1 MYYVEFNQMGNSLYV
16 EISDPRTEPNY
27 HPSGNDVTMV
37 VTLEGLNRF
46 LATLPTAV
54 GDQIHLLMDGV
65 IWVNGYEM
73 VDVDPA
79 IQHIITAI
87 GNTHFRAGVVWV
99 HGWTDPDKAKALMP
113 FLATGPQAL
122 MGLTFKDPGETVRTF
137 NALKGIWRL
146 DTDFFKENLYNDAPE
161 QASMNKRGRS

>member
-1 MYYVEFNQMGNSLYV
+1 MTDSMYYVEFNQMCNGLYV

-27 HPSGNDVTMV
+27 HPSGNDITMV

-54 GDQIHLLMDGV
+54 GEIQLNMG
-65 IWVNGYEM
+65 VNGYEM

-87 GNTHFRAGVVWV
+87 GNTHFRAGILYVS
-99 HGWTDPDKAKALMP
+99 GWTDPDKAKALMP

-146 DTDFFKENLYNDAPE
+146 DTEFFKENLYNDAPE